1 MNVQVPIPTS
11 VTLTLCVRTL
21 KDHMFVAAST
31 DLLAMVEI
39 ALVSVWLNKIILND
53 SYWNNFP
60 N

>member
-21 KDHMFVAAST
+21 KDHMFVAASA
-31 DLLAMVEI
+31 DLVAMVEI